1 LTNFYDKNTFFDLLP
16 HEPGSADP
24 VPEFWTVWNGIGRE
38 KWKEW
43 KGREGIEGGKRRG
56 KVAK

>member
-43 KGREGIEGGKRRG
+43 KGREEKE
-56 KVAK
+56 